1 MGGRGTA
8 RSLAASPTMV
18 GAITTLVVIVAVFLA
33 YNANQGLP
41 FVPVYRVSAEMCN
54 ASRMAPNNEVRIG
67 GNRVG
72 VIESIEA
79 IQLEE
84 GESSPCTT
92 DVGVGGAESTANAY
106 AQLNLKLDESAK
118 PLPDDSLVRVRYRS
132 SFGLK
137 YLEIERGQGSDLPEG
152 GTLKLPQTD
161 EELRQVEQTEFDDIG
176 NTFDTA
182 TRESS
187 RKVLEGFGSAFAG
200 RGASL
205 NQAIEALNPLFD
217 NLKPVAGALADPTTE
232 LVDLFPELADA
243 ARIVAPV
250 AEDNAQFFTHAAIS
264 FAAISSDPESL
275 RRTIEEGVPT
285 LETGI
290 RSLPVQ
296 RPFLRDFAEFSRL
309 LRPGVHDLRV
319 SLPILNDAVSRGAKV
334 LPRTVRTN
342 KDLEGVL
349 RELEELVDEPSTLIS
364 LVRLSDTFG
373 EVDSAASFLVPY
385 QTVCNYWNY
394 WFQNLPEHFSGEV
407 FAPGGGQI
415 SLAERLI
422 APGVPGTTTPDHFP
436 RNPHNNN
443 SGSQADGTFSPY
455 SGAAVLSPEQ
465 RNKAGSLGP
474 TETPAGGP
482 PPPPVIGGAFDP
494 QAADPAPGTAAGLP
508 NQAPQQPFFNM
519 PIQENEDD
527 EVQQPILHAPAYGP
541 SGTEAAPNCQAG
553 QFGYILGEALS
564 QNQHRD
570 NPSFGIYNIAGGI
583 PGAAPFG
590 KTDIFLRQ
598 NGLREFA
605 APQAA
610 SAPAPTPQATQTKTK
625 KKKKGCK
632 QIKNK
637 KKRAKCQKK
646 GKR

>member
-1 MGGRGTA
+1 MGGRGRT

-18 GAITTLVVIVAVFLA
+18 GAVTTLIVIVAVFLA

-54 ASRMAPNNEVRIG
+54 AGRMAPNNEVRIG

-72 VIESIEA
+72 VIESIET

-92 DVGVGGAESTANAY
+92 DIGVGGAEATANAY
-106 AQLNLKLDESAK
+106 AQLNLKLDETAK
-118 PLPDDSLVRVRYRS
+118 PLPEDSLVRVRYRS

-137 YLEIERGQGSDLPEG
+137 YLEIERGEGGALPEG
-152 GTLKLPQTD
+152 GTIALPQTD
-161 EELRQVEQTEFDDIG
+161 EELRQVQQTEFDDIG

-187 RKVLEGFGSAFAG
+187 RKVLEGFGGAFAG
-200 RGASL
+200 RGTSL
-205 NQAIEALNPLFD
+205 NQAIESLNPLFN
-217 NLKPVAGALADPTTE
+217 NLKPVSSALADPTTE
-232 LVDLFPELADA
+232 LVDFFPELADA

-319 SLPILNDAVSRGAKV
+319 SLPLLNDAISRGAKV
-334 LPRTVRTN
+334 LPRTVQTN

-349 RELEELVDEPSTLIS
+349 SELEQLMDEPGTLIT
-364 LVRLSDTFG
+364 LVRLSDLFD
-373 EVDSAASFLVPY
+373 EVQQAGSFLVPY

-394 WFQNLPEHFSGEV
+394 WFQNLPEHFSGQV

-415 SLAERLI
+415 SLAERLV

-436 RNPHNNN
+436 RNPLNNN

-455 SGAAVLSPEQ
+455 QPE
-465 RNKAGSLGP
+465 
-474 TETPAGGP
+474 P
-482 PPPPVIGGAFDP
+482 PPPAPPNPKAGNAGNSTTPPAPPPSPIVGGAFDP
-494 QAADPAPGTAAGLP
+494 QAADPATEVDPQAVADGAPGTFTDNP
-508 NQAPQQPFFNM
+508 
-519 PIQENEDD
+519 DD
-527 EVQQPILHAPAYGP
+527 DVQQPILHGSPYGP

-553 QFGYILGEALS
+553 QFGYIVGEALS
-564 QNQHRD
+564 KGQHRD
-570 NPSFGIYNIAGGI
+570 NPTFGVYNIAEGI

-590 KTDIFLRQ
+590 RTDIFLRQ
-598 NGLREFA
+598 SGLREFA
-605 APQAA
+605 AP
-610 SAPAPTPQATQTKTK
+610 
-625 KKKKGCK
+625 
-632 QIKNK
+632 
-637 KKRAKCQKK
+637 
-646 GKR
+646 